1 MAKKVTKRKNQK
13 QHSEKNK
20 AQVNKTHGRKTQ
32 GKTSDKGIKPAKVFI
47 YALALAAFGGGGY
60 LIYDRIK
67 RKKSSDTQDDS
78 SDTIVI
84 NNNLPASY
92 NTLVSSGSRSSGV
105 KGSDNFPLKKG
116 SSGSRV
122 MLLQQALAK
131 IIGTSAMNANGG
143 IDGKFGNGTVSAL
156 KMAGYP
162 ESINESV
169 FNKIAG
175 SSGSSLQIVFNPS
188 DIAIKLYHA
197 AQSKN
202 PDGVLSQ
209 LKEIKTV
216 SDYSSVNE
224 YYKKQSFISK
234 TIVTDLLDFVFKGDE
249 DAKQQIRN
257 EFLRIGLKTDDAG
270 RWSLQGVS
278 LFKDL
283 ITLRE
288 TIVTDAHNN
297 RIPVRRNTILGDEVK
312 VQSGMTWFR
321 SIDQSILKV
330 PTQDVKY
337 T

>member
-1 MAKKVTKRKNQK
+1 MVKKVTKGKNQK
-13 QHSEKNK
+13 QHTQKSKVK
-20 AQVNKTHGRKTQ
+20 VSKTRENKTQ
-32 GKTSDKGIKPAKVFI
+32 GKTPRKDIKPTKVFI

-67 RKKSSDTQDDS
+67 RKKSTDAPEDS

-84 NNNLPASY
+84 NNNLPSSY
-92 NTLVSSGSRSSGV
+92 NAVTNNVSRASGSDS
-105 KGSDNFPLKKG
+105 FPLKKG

-122 MLLQQALAK
+122 LLLQQALSK

-143 IDGKFGNGTVSAL
+143 IDGKFGKGTVSAL
-156 KMAGYP
+156 KLAGYP
-162 ESINESV
+162 ERIDESV
-169 FNKIAG
+169 FNKITG
-175 SSGSSLQIVFNPS
+175 SFGSNLEIVFNPS
-188 DIAIKLYHA
+188 DIAIKLYRA

-202 PDGVLSQ
+202 SNGVLSQ
-209 LKEIKTV
+209 LQQIKTV

-234 TIVTDLLDFVFKGDE
+234 TIVTDLLDFAFKGNE

-257 EFLRIGLKTDDAG
+257 EFQRIGLKTDDSG
-270 RWSLQGVS
+270 RWSLQGIP

-288 TIVTDAHNN
+288 TIVTDASNN

-321 SIDQSILKV
+321 SIDHSILKV

>member
-1 MAKKVTKRKNQK
+1 MVKKVTKGKNQK
-13 QHSEKNK
+13 QHTQKSKGK
-20 AQVNKTHGRKTQ
+20 VSKTRENKTQ
-32 GKTSDKGIKPAKVFI
+32 GKTPRKDIKPTKVFI

-67 RKKSSDTQDDS
+67 RKKYTDALQEDS

-84 NNNLPASY
+84 NNNLPSAFNAVTNNSASRA
-92 NTLVSSGSRSSGV
+92 TG
-105 KGSDNFPLKKG
+105 DNFPLKKG

-122 MLLQQALAK
+122 MLLQQALSK

-143 IDGKFGNGTVSAL
+143 IDGKFGKGTVSAL
-156 KMAGYP
+156 KLAGYP
-162 ESINESV
+162 ERIDESV
-169 FNKIAG
+169 FNKITG
-175 SSGSSLQIVFNPS
+175 SFAPNLEIVFNPS
-188 DIAIKLYHA
+188 DIAIKLYRA

-202 PDGVLSQ
+202 SNGVLSQ
-209 LKEIKTV
+209 LQQIKTV

-234 TIVTDLLDFVFKGDE
+234 TIVTDLLDFAFKGNE
-249 DAKQQIRN
+249 DAKEQIRN
-257 EFLRIGLKTDDAG
+257 EFQRIGLKTDDSG
-270 RWSLQGVS
+270 RWSLQGIP

-288 TIVTDAHNN
+288 TIVTDASNN

-312 VQSGMTWFR
+312 VQSGTTWFR
-321 SIDQSILKV
+321 SIDHSILKV

>member
-1 MAKKVTKRKNQK
+1 MVKKVTKGKNQK
-13 QHSEKNK
+13 QHTQKSNAK
-20 AQVNKTHGRKTQ
+20 VSKTRDNKTQ
-32 GKTSDKGIKPAKVFI
+32 GKTPRKGIKPAKGFI
-47 YALALAAFGGGGY
+47 YALTFAAFGGGGY

-67 RKKSSDTQDDS
+67 RKKSMDASDDS

-84 NNNLPASY
+84 NNNLPSSY
-92 NTLVSSGSRSSGV
+92 NAVPNNVTRASGSDS
-105 KGSDNFPLKKG
+105 FPLKKG

-122 MLLQQALAK
+122 LLLQQALSK
-131 IIGTSAMNANGG
+131 IIGTSVMNANGG
-143 IDGKFGNGTVSAL
+143 IDGKFGKGTVSAL
-156 KMAGYP
+156 KLAGYP
-162 ESINESV
+162 ERIDESV
-169 FNKIAG
+169 FNRITG
-175 SSGSSLQIVFNPS
+175 SSGSNLEIVFNPS
-188 DIAIKLYHA
+188 DIAIKLYRA

-202 PDGVLSQ
+202 SNGVLSQ
-209 LKEIKTV
+209 LQQIKTV

-234 TIVTDLLDFVFKGDE
+234 TIVTDLLDFAFKGNE
-249 DAKQQIRN
+249 DVKEKIRN
-257 EFLRIGLKTDDAG
+257 EFQRIGLKTDDSG
-270 RWSLQGVS
+270 RWSLQGIP

-288 TIVTDAHNN
+288 TIVTDASNN

-321 SIDQSILKV
+321 SIDHSILKV